1 MVSKPSSADVVSI
14 KLINYISCKYDIQCS
29 VEDTCKPK
37 KNMKMYMGL
46 GLSQVKEVS
55 ILSLKL

>member
-37 KNMKMYMGL
+37 KKHENVHGVRVVT
-46 GLSQVKEVS
+46 GQRS
-55 ILSLKL
+55 